1 MSYLFIIVL
10 ILLAATAYSIYRS
23 QRAVFPAEP
32 EQLPATMNP
41 PRLFDEQQAIANDSL
56 DPAEMREHE
65 SNEQRAS
72 LLSRAAAG
80 DLSTLIE
87 AQQADDRELYRE
99 TLRTL
104 VEQGVE
110 SDDDL
115 RALAR
120 YIAQSSDLRAD
131 ESLVVAYAA
140 LWRQSP
146 DREMMTVL
154 LRLAA
159 LSDDAAAFQKTVD
172 EIVNEWQAGRIAN
185 LTAANLRSLIES
197 EYWVLSSAARRA
209 GGDSYLLKL
218 RFANLRMAARR
229 QSKAKRKTA

>member
-1 MSYLFIIVL
+1 
-10 ILLAATAYSIYRS
+10 
-23 QRAVFPAEP
+23 
-32 EQLPATMNP
+32 MNP

-56 DPAEMREHE
+56 DPVEMREHE

-120 YIAQSSDLRAD
+120 TLHRVRICALMRV
-131 ESLVVAYAA
+131 SL
-140 LWRQSP
+140 
-146 DREMMTVL
+146 
-154 LRLAA
+154 
-159 LSDDAAAFQKTVD
+159 
-172 EIVNEWQAGRIAN
+172 
-185 LTAANLRSLIES
+185 
-197 EYWVLSSAARRA
+197 
-209 GGDSYLLKL
+209 
-218 RFANLRMAARR
+218 
-229 QSKAKRKTA
+229 